1 MSSLWVPPTAT
12 KRQVEERNA
21 YTASVESMVQRFRGV
36 MNHLNPLLKEV
47 DPHLELIFVPPNAD
61 PTVPGIVPGRYMVM
75 RHNPGA
81 PPSLMV
87 VEGPNGEFVEP
98 GTRLVDEMR
107 EMDMWSPEAE
117 RDRKQR
123 KARREYEAQK
133 AKEREAEDRRNE
145 IAERWAA
152 VSRTFV
158 SMDRSSP
165 WSQNHAGR
173 RGRGRR

>member
-1 MSSLWVPPTAT
+1 MGQLWVPPTAT
-12 KRQVEERNA
+12 RKQVEQRSA
-21 YTASVESMVQRFRGV
+21 YTASVESMVHRFQGV

-61 PTVPGIVPGRYMVM
+61 RSVPGIVPGRYMVL

-87 VEGPNGEFVEP
+87 VEGPNGEFIEP
-98 GTRLVDEMR
+98 GSRLIDEMR
-107 EMDMWSPEAE
+107 SKDMWSPEAE

-123 KARREYEAQK
+123 KARREYEQQK
-133 AKEREAEDRRNE
+133 AKERETEARRAE

-158 SMDRSSP
+158 SMDRSTP
-165 WSQNHAGR
+165 WTQNAHGR
-173 RGRGRR
+173 RGARRG

>member
-1 MSSLWVPPTAT
+1 MGQLWVPPSAT
-12 KRQVEERNA
+12 RKQVEQRNA
-21 YTASVESMVQRFRGV
+21 YTASVESMVHRFQGV

-61 PTVPGIVPGRYMVM
+61 TSVPGIVPGRYMVM

-87 VEGPNGEFVEP
+87 VEGPDGEFIEP

-107 EMDMWSPEAE
+107 AKDMWSPEAE

-123 KARREYEAQK
+123 RARREYEKQK
-133 AKEREAEDRRNE
+133 EQERETEARRQE
-145 IAERWAA
+145 IQERWASA
-152 VSRTFV
+152 TRAFV
-158 SMDRSSP
+158 SMDRSTP
-165 WSQNHAGR
+165 WSQNAAGR
-173 RGRGRR
+173 RGRRR

>member
-1 MSSLWVPPTAT
+1 MGQLWVPPAVSR
-12 KRQVEERNA
+12 KQVEQRNE
-21 YTASVESMVQRFRGV
+21 YTASVESMVHRFRGV

-47 DPHLELIFVPPNAD
+47 DPHLELIFAPPNAD
-61 PTVPGIVPGRYMVM
+61 APGLVPGRYHVL

-87 VEGPNGEFVEP
+87 VETPEGGFLEP
-98 GTRLVDEMR
+98 TSRLVDEMR
-107 EMDMWSPEAE
+107 ERDMWSAEAE
-117 RDRKQR
+117 RDRKQAR
-123 KARREYEAQK
+123 ARREYEAQK
-133 AKEREAEDRRNE
+133 AKEREAEERQAE

-158 SMDRSSP
+158 SLDQSTP

-173 RGRGRR
+173 RGRGRRR